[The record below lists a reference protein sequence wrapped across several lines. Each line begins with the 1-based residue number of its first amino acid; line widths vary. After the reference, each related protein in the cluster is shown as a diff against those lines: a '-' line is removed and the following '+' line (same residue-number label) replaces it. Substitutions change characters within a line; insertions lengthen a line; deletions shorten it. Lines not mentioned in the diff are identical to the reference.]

1 MRIPTARNEVITE
14 KPEPDDIMVEVILFG
29 EGDAPGTV
37 CGRKLRQLPITHY
50 QDCLDWAVAIAD
62 EMAHPVYVVP
72 LNHNDIFRTERWT
85 PFRDF
90 IAGMNDQERGELH
103 RIIVT
108 TCCEVLRDSND
119 PGIRA
124 DVFNVL
130 RQLKV
135 TYEG

>member
-50 QDCLDWAVAIAD
+50 QDCLEGAVAIAD